1 MSDVKKEYGF
11 DDETNWKEVLSN
23 PSRWFGLYYL
33 LLLFGIIAAGLTYLN
48 NMNDIY
54 KAEIE
59 NSVLLV
65 YEEDEEEKNNEFLIE
80 NKYEENIKAGN
91 AQIDKLIDKVDNLN
105 KDMSSEGMLL
115 RKVTDNLETVII
127 TLNNDKRWQ
136 SNYEVFY
143 GLVSHNVPHN
153 GFNSDFTELTKD
165 QILSIHS
172 LLVSQFYNDNSAQE
186 SSI

>member
-11 DDETNWKEVLSN
+11 DDETNWKEVISN

-33 LLLFGIIAAGLTYLN
+33 LLLFGIVAAGLTYLN

-54 KAEIE
+54 KAAVD

-65 YEEDEEEKNNEFLIE
+65 YEEDEEEKNNEFLI
-80 NKYEENIKAGN
+80 NSKYEEKVKSGN
-91 AQIDKLIDKVDNLN
+91 AEIENLMTKADMLESNVTAEAMLLKKVTNNLDKV
-105 KDMSSEGMLL
+105 
-115 RKVTDNLETVII
+115 VI
-127 TLNNDKRWQ
+127 TLHNDNRWQ

-143 GLVSHNVPHN
+143 GLISHNLPHN

-172 LLVSQFYNDNSAQE
+172 LLVSQFENDNSDQE